1 MAIKKKYQGQAL
13 GRGLDALLQTEE
25 IETNGSSNI
34 CEVRMD
40 DIRPNPNQPRR
51 DFDDDSLQELANS
64 IRQIGVIQPIT
75 LRDMGDGTY
84 VIIAGERRWR
94 ASQRIGLITIPAY
107 IRTVDDENMMEMA
120 LIENIQRNIQRQD
133 LTALEVALAYQNLI
147 EQYNLTQ
154 EQLSERVG
162 KNRATVTNYLR
173 LLKLP
178 ASVQVAL
185 RNREID
191 MGHARA
197 LLSLSDPEAQLKVF
211 AEMKKD
217 HLSVR
222 KIEEMVKQLSEG
234 GSVKTKTGT
243 RIRQKGSNLSAD
255 YNVLREGLRKIFKT
269 RVEMTC
275 SDSGKG
281 KISIPFSNE
290 AELERIV
297 ELLDKL
303 RD

>member
-1 MAIKKKYQGQAL
+1 MAIRKKYQGQAL
-13 GRGLDALLQTEE
+13 GRGLDALLNTEE
-25 IETNGSSNI
+25 EVHLNGSSNL

-51 DFDDDSLQELANS
+51 EFDDDSLQELANS

-84 VIIAGERRWR
+84 IIIAGERRWR
-94 ASQRIGLITIPAY
+94 ASQRVGLTTIPAY

-120 LIENIQRNIQRQD
+120 LVENIQRED

-147 EQYNLTQ
+147 EQHNLTQ

-178 ASVQVAL
+178 ASIQMAL

-197 LLSLSDPEAQLKVF
+197 LLALADPEAQLKVF

-217 HLSVR
+217 HMSVR
-222 KIEEMVKQLSEG
+222 KIEDMVKLLSEG
-234 GSVKTKTGT
+234 ASVKTKSGT

-255 YNVLREGLRKIFKT
+255 YNQLREGLRKIFKT

-281 KISIPFSNE
+281 KISIPFSGE
-290 AELERIV
+290 AELERII
-297 ELLDKL
+297 EMLDKL
-303 RD
+303 RDF

>member
-13 GRGLDALLQTEE
+13 GRGLDALLQTEAE
-25 IETNGSSNI
+25 VHTSGSSNL
-34 CEVRMD
+34 CEVSMD

-64 IRQIGVIQPIT
+64 IRQIGVVQPIT

-84 VIIAGERRWR
+84 IIIAGERRWR
-94 ASQRIGLITIPAY
+94 ASQRVGLTTIPAY
-107 IRTVDDENMMEMA
+107 SRTVDDENMMEMA
-120 LIENIQRNIQRQD
+120 LVENIQRED
-133 LTALEVALAYQNLI
+133 LTALEVALAYQSLI

-197 LLSLSDPEAQLKVF
+197 LLALSDPEAQLKVF

-234 GSVKTKTGT
+234 ASVKTKSGT

-255 YNVLREGLRKIFKT
+255 YSALREGLRKIFKT

-281 KISIPFSNE
+281 KISIPFSGE
-290 AELERIV
+290 AELERII
-297 ELLDKL
+297 EMLDKL
-303 RD
+303 REA

>member
-120 LIENIQRNIQRQD
+120 LIENIQRQD

-154 EQLSERVG
+154 EQLSERVS

>member
-25 IETNGSSNI
+25 EIHLGGSSNL

-75 LRDMGDGTY
+75 LRDMGNGTY

-94 ASQRIGLITIPAY
+94 ASQRVGLTTIPAY

-120 LIENIQRNIQRQD
+120 LVENIQRQD

-197 LLSLSDPEAQLKVF
+197 LLALTDPKAQLKVF

-255 YNVLREGLRKIFKT
+255 YNQLREGLRKIFKT

-281 KISIPFSNE
+281 KISIPFANE
-290 AELERIV
+290 TELERIV
-297 ELLDKL
+297 EMLDKL